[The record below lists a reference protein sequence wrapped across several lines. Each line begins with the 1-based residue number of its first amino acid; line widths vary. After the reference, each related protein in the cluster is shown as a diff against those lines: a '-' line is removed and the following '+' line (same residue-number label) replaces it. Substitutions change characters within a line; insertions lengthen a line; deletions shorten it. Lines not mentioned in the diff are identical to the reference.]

1 MTNQSVGK
9 NKNSVG
15 DLPIHFN
22 SIVHAHISN
31 NSTLCKY
38 LTKPFFTQHIQ
49 LGQLTRKSSTKNET
63 WREWS
68 QINKLKS
75 HRASEIPNGK
85 KCYKISARK
94 MKFHFVDKVVYFVAT
109 ALVKLTRLSTVLSR
123 VRLPVILKR
132 HFPASV
138 GPATNFFVRY
148 AALVLVTS
156 FDWAFNASVSLTPT
170 WVNKKV
176 EQF

>member
-1 MTNQSVGK
+1 MVQPHTAHMLPIPSLQFHGIPRSSKCKMTNQSVGK
-9 NKNSVG
+9 NKNGVG

-49 LGQLTRKSSTKNET
+49 LGQLSRKSSTKNET

-85 KCYKISARK
+85 KCYKNLGSKNEIPFCR
-94 MKFHFVDKVVYFVAT
+94 
-109 ALVKLTRLSTVLSR
+109 
-123 VRLPVILKR
+123 
-132 HFPASV
+132 
-138 GPATNFFVRY
+138 
-148 AALVLVTS
+148 
-156 FDWAFNASVSLTPT
+156 
-170 WVNKKV
+170 
-176 EQF
+176 